1 MRKLGAEPQ
10 KVGQKK
16 KKNKTKKK
24 KMKTL
29 GGAALAGGSK
39 SCSTPSSPD
48 LTLVK
53 RRPDRGDGGMMFC
66 RQNST
71 LATRKTSEV
80 SY

>member
-1 MRKLGAEPQ
+1 MTEEDEEQ
-10 KVGQKK
+10 DE
-16 KKNKTKKK
+16 TKKK
-24 KMKTL
+24 MTL
-29 GGAALAGGSK
+29 RGAALAGGSK

-48 LTLVK
+48 LTFVK

-66 RQNST
+66 QQNST